1 MAVVKLACADVTAN
15 SLYGLSV
22 ALYVGL
28 SDILLICLSYA
39 LILRTVLRLPGE
51 AQRKAFN
58 TCGSH
63 ICVILVTFVPGLFS
77 ILTHRFGHRVAPH
90 VRVLLANLYLL
101 LPPTLNPIV
110 YGVKTREIRE
120 RVLHAFLGR
129 KNGAGEI
136 QFNTCLTQMF
146 FIHALCMMESAVLL
160 AMAVDRYVAICFP
173 LRYNS
178 FFSGSLVAQM
188 EIAAVVRGTLLMCPC
203 PFLIKRLSFCQTNV
217 IHHTYCE
224 HMAVVKLACGDTRI
238 NSVYGLSVALIV
250 IGGDLLCIGLSYF
263 FIVRAV
269 LRLSSSE
276 ARLKAFGT
284 CGSHLC
290 VITISYSPAL
300 FSFFTHRFGHN
311 VAPHVHILLANFYLL
326 VPPLLN
332 PIVYGVRTKEIW
344 KQVIRVFL
352 PNQVMVK
359 PRTVCICS
367 PKAPSPSCPLRCS

>member
-1 MAVVKLACADVTAN
+1 MGNLTYSWAFIFVLQGIP
-15 SLYGLSV
+15 GLEAYHLWFSV
-22 ALYVGL
+22 AVCTGYVIIIAGN
-28 SDILLICLSYA
+28 SILLLLIVSEPALHRPMYYFLCMLSTIDLA
-39 LILRTVLRLPGE
+39 ATTSTLP
-51 AQRKAFN
+51 KM
-58 TCGSH
+58 
-63 ICVILVTFVPGLFS
+63 LS
-77 ILTHRFGHRVAPH
+77 IFWFR
-90 VRVLLANLYLL
+90 
-101 LPPTLNPIV
+101 
-110 YGVKTREIRE
+110 
-120 RVLHAFLGR
+120 
-129 KNGAGEI
+129 AGEI

-160 AMAVDRYVAICFP
+160 AMAIDRYVAICFP

-178 FFSGSLVAQM
+178 FFTGSLAAKM
-188 EIAAVVRGTLLMCPC
+188 EVAAVVRGALLMCPC

-250 IGGDLLCIGLSYF
+250 IMGDLLGIGLSYF

-276 ARLKAFGT
+276 ARFKAFST

-311 VAPHVHILLANFYLL
+311 VAPHVHILLANLYLL
-326 VPPLLN
+326 VPPMLN
-332 PIVYGVRTKEIW
+332 PIIYGVRTKEIRE
-344 KQVIRVFL
+344 QVIRVFL
-352 PNQVMVK
+352 PNKVIVQSRSV
-359 PRTVCICS
+359 
-367 PKAPSPSCPLRCS
+367 